1 MTDECHQNENASVT
15 ILVGLADIWYLYYSP
30 IFIVYLLRLF
40 WIHHSILSP
49 ITAEE
54 EVQQEKR
61 TARLQRY
68 AVAAVVAIVLVLWSY
83 DIWFPATQP

>member
-1 MTDECHQNENASVT
+1 MYQKT
-15 ILVGLADIWYLYYSP
+15 
-30 IFIVYLLRLF
+30 
-40 WIHHSILSP
+40 
-49 ITAEE
+49 EE

-61 TARLQRY
+61 AARLQRY